1 MGRKKGST
9 SEKAEQRLTLATTK
23 ISLGWPPSEIRDL
36 LMSEGLS
43 RAQAER
49 YVAQA
54 REFFRERAHSD
65 RKQAFGEAL
74 ARFDLVFRKALEAG
88 QFGPALAAEK
98 EKVGLLGLT
107 SLIYPYRE
115 PEKKVKQTLLGEIA
129 ARMDSAQRE
138 RLIQQLKN
146 FNAFLKEFSPSEQ
159 AKLLKGIADLTAPKP
174 KATLLSVTATT
185 PGPIKES
192 IAGDAGA
199 ATATPTAPEGPLRA
213 PGGAP
218 HSKQDIPGAL
228 KE

>member
-1 MGRKKGST
+1 V
-9 SEKAEQRLTLATTK
+9 TTK
-23 ISLGWPPSEIRDL
+23 VSLGWAPGEIRDYL
-36 LMSEGLS
+36 VDSEAIS
-43 RAQAER
+43 RSQAEK

-54 REFFRERAHSD
+54 RELFRKKAHADREFAYGLTLER
-65 RKQAFGEAL
+65 L
-74 ARFDLVFRKALEAG
+74 DLVFRKAVEAA
-88 QFGPALAAEK
+88 QFGAALAAQREK
-98 EKVGLLGLT
+98 IGLLGLT

-185 PGPIKES
+185 PGPMKES
-192 IAGDAGA
+192 ISGDTGA
-199 ATATPTAPEGPLRA
+199 VTATPTPTAPEGSLKA

-218 HSKQDIPGAL
+218 HPK
-228 KE
+228 KEQP